1 MSNNVECF
9 SCNKTYEYPSSYG
22 SKMIYKRCE
31 HKYLCHQCWMG
42 KTGQYLY
49 MTDSGLVCKICE
61 QEDRQMDE
69 FFEWAAWV

>member
-9 SCNKTYEYPSSYG
+9 SCNKTYVYG
-22 SKMIYKRCE
+22 SEMIYKRCE

-49 MTDSGLVCKICE
+49 MTDSELVCKICE
-61 QEDRQMDE
+61 QEDKE
-69 FFEWAAWV
+69 FFEWATWV